1 MCLKARGTQAT
12 QLAREGREG
21 GRQGRQSGPSLAL
34 PPACRPGSGAG
45 TSSWRGLLLGF
56 QSLTHAFPSHLDP
69 VVWIPQIVCAED
81 RSQSWEPTTT
91 GFSILFRKNG
101 RGVEFPGLGTTRSSE
116 GLPYFYLT
124 LPAPTPAGRY
134 LLELRGAQAGHEDET
149 GFTGDCGY

>member
-1 MCLKARGTQAT
+1 MFESTWDPGNPTG
-12 QLAREGREG
+12 EGGEG
-21 GRQGRQSGPSLAL
+21 GREAREAVGPISGPAPCLQA
-34 PPACRPGSGAG
+34 RSGAG

-91 GFSILFRKNG
+91 GFSFLFRKNG
-101 RGVEFPGLGTTRSSE
+101 RGVEFPGLRTTRSSE

>member
-1 MCLKARGTQAT
+1 MQRIGVKAGNRPLHYGLQF
-12 QLAREGREG
+12 
-21 GRQGRQSGPSLAL
+21 PL
-34 PPACRPGSGAG
+34 P
-45 TSSWRGLLLGF
+45 
-56 QSLTHAFPSHLDP
+56 
-69 VVWIPQIVCAED
+69 
-81 RSQSWEPTTT
+81 
-91 GFSILFRKNG
+91 KNG

>member
-1 MCLKARGTQAT
+1 MFESTWDPGNPTG
-12 QLAREGREG
+12 EGGEG
-21 GRQGRQSGPSLAL
+21 GREAREAVGPISGPAPCLQA
-34 PPACRPGSGAG
+34 RSGAG